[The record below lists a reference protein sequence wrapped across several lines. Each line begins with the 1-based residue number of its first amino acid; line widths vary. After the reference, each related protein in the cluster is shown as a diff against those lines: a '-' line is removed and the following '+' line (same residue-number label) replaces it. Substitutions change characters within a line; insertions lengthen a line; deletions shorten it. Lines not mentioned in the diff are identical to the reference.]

1 LKTKP
6 LLVGQKRIEKALES
20 LGEMIFQHQELK
32 DYKHTVAEKM
42 KENGISEEII
52 RKCLV

>member
-1 LKTKP
+1 
-6 LLVGQKRIEKALES
+6 
-20 LGEMIFQHQELK
+20 MIFQHQELE